1 MVTAGI
7 DGGGRGCRA
16 SRQEDDAM
24 VARRAIDRIATRA
37 LAKLVERLEDVPLR
51 IALYDGRELGAPPE
65 RARATVRVAD
75 RGALLRL
82 LYDVELEFGELYREG
97 RLRVEGD
104 LVGLLRAAFRKHE
117 PYGLAAKLVPR
128 RLLWGVSRNDVRA
141 ARRNAQHHYDV
152 GNDFYQLWLD
162 ERMVYTCAYF
172 PQPTHGLE
180 EAQLAKLDHVCRKLA
195 LRPGEQ
201 VIEAGCGWGAL
212 ALHMAR
218 WYGVRVRAWNVS
230 REQVAFAREQAEKQ
244 GLQDRV
250 EFILDDYRAI
260 SGRCDAFVSV
270 GMLEHVGKAYY
281 PELRRVIGRSLEP
294 EGRGLIHTI
303 GRTRPGRLARWIE
316 RRIFPNAYPPT
327 LRDMMEIFEPDFAVL
342 DVENLRRHYALT
354 LRHWLARYEA
364 HQTRATELVGP
375 ERARAFHL
383 YLAGSIAAFE
393 AGSLEL
399 FQVVFTRKDNLR
411 FPWTRAHVYGGGA
424 DGFGDAAIG
433 SDGAL

>member
-1 MVTAGI
+1 MIA
-7 DGGGRGCRA
+7 
-16 SRQEDDAM
+16 
-24 VARRAIDRIATRA
+24 RAIDRIATRA
-37 LAKLVERLEDVPLR
+37 LTALLDRLEDVPLR
-51 IALYDGRELGAPPE
+51 IALWDGRALGA
-65 RARATVRVAD
+65 RAETALAVVRLAD

-82 LYDVELEFGELYREG
+82 LYDPELEFGELYREG
-97 RLRVEGD
+97 RLHVEGD
-104 LVGLLRAAFRKHE
+104 LVGLLRALFRKHE
-117 PYGLAAKLVPR
+117 QYGIAAKILPR

-141 ARRNAQHHYDV
+141 ARANAHHHYDV

-172 PQPTHGLE
+172 PQPEVGLE
-180 EAQLAKLDHVCRKLA
+180 EAQHAKLDHVCRKLA
-195 LRPGEQ
+195 LRPGED

-250 EFILDDYRAI
+250 EFIEDDYRNV

-270 GMLEHVGKAYY
+270 GMLEHVGKAHY
-281 PELRRVIGRSLEP
+281 PELRRVIDRCLAP
-294 EGRGLIHTI
+294 DGRGLIHTI
-303 GRTRPGRLARWIE
+303 GRTRAGRLARWIE

-327 LRDMMEIFEPDFAVL
+327 LGEMMQIFEPDFAVL

-354 LRHWLARYEA
+354 LSHWLARLEA
-364 HQTRATELVGP
+364 HRARATELVGP
-375 ERARAFHL
+375 ENARTFAL
-383 YLAGSIAAFE
+383 YLAGSIAAYE

-399 FQVVFTRKDNLR
+399 FQVLFTRIANAR
-411 FPWTRAHVYGGGA
+411 FPWTRARLYGGGA
-424 DGFGDAAIG
+424 DGFGDAAVG
-433 SDGAL
+433 ADGAL

>member
-1 MVTAGI
+1 
-7 DGGGRGCRA
+7 
-16 SRQEDDAM
+16 M
-24 VARRAIDRIATRA
+24 VALHAIDRLSIHA
-37 LAKLVERLEDVPLR
+37 LGALLERLDGVPLR
-51 IALYDGRELGAPPE
+51 ILLWDGRAFGSSAG
-65 RARATVRVAD
+65 RALATVRLAD

-82 LYDVELEFGELYREG
+82 LYDPEIEFGELYREG
-97 RLRVEGD
+97 RLSVEGD
-104 LVGLLRAAFRKHE
+104 LVGLLRAAFAKHVQ
-117 PYGLAAKLVPR
+117 YGLARKLVPQ
-128 RLLWGVSRNDVRA
+128 RLLWGVSRNDERTARA
-141 ARRNAQHHYDV
+141 NAVHHYDV

-172 PQPTHGLE
+172 PRPEVGLE
-180 EAQLAKLDHVCRKLA
+180 EAQLAKLEHVCRKLA
-195 LRPGEQ
+195 LRPGET

-230 REQVAFAREQAEKQ
+230 REQLAFAREQAEKE

-250 EFILDDYRAI
+250 GFVEDDYRNI

-270 GMLEHVGKAYY
+270 GMLEHVGKAHYA
-281 PELRRVIGRSLEP
+281 ELRSVMDRCLGP
-294 EGRGLIHTI
+294 EGRGLIHSI
-303 GRTRPGRLARWIE
+303 GRTRAGRLSRWIE

-327 LRDMMEIFEPDFAVL
+327 LGEMMQLFEPDFSVL

-354 LRHWLARYEA
+354 LRHWLARFEA
-364 HQTRATELVGP
+364 HRARAIELVGL
-375 ERARAFHL
+375 ERARTWHL

-399 FQVVFTRKDNLR
+399 FQVLYTRKENSR
-411 FPWTRAHVYGGGA
+411 FPWTRARLYGGGD

-433 SDGAL
+433 

>member
-1 MVTAGI
+1 MIAE
-7 DGGGRGCRA
+7 
-16 SRQEDDAM
+16 Q
-24 VARRAIDRIATRA
+24 AIDRLATRA
-37 LAKLVERLEDVPLR
+37 LETLLERLEDVPIR
-51 IALYDGRELGAPPE
+51 IALCDGREVGAPAD
-65 RARATVRVAD
+65 RALATVRLAD
-75 RGALLRL
+75 RRALLRL

-97 RLRVEGD
+97 RLQVDGD
-104 LVGLLRAAFRKHE
+104 LVGLMRAAFRKRE
-117 PYGLAAKLVPR
+117 AYGFAAKWVPR

-141 ARRNAQHHYDV
+141 ARANAQHHYDV

-195 LRPGEQ
+195 LRPGEE

-218 WYGVRVRAWNVS
+218 WYGVRVRAFNVS
-230 REQVAFAREQAEKQ
+230 REQIAFAREQAEKQ
-244 GLQDRV
+244 GLQERV
-250 EFILDDYRAI
+250 KFIEDDYRNVA
-260 SGRCDAFVSV
+260 GRCDAFVSI
-270 GMLEHVGKAYY
+270 GMLEHVGKLHYE
-281 PELRRVIGRSLEP
+281 ELRRVIDRCLEP
-294 EGRGLIHTI
+294 EGRGLIHSI

-327 LRDMMEIFEPDFAVL
+327 LGEMMPIFEPDFAVL

-364 HQTRATELVGP
+364 HRARAIELVGP
-375 ERARAFHL
+375 ETARTFHL

-399 FQVVFTRKDNLR
+399 FQVLFTRMDNQR
-411 FPWTRAHVYGGGA
+411 FPWTRAHAYGGSA

-433 SDGAL
+433 PDGAL